1 MNFIEFCKHQH
12 DVVCNQKY
20 NDTLP
25 YSFHLNL
32 VAEQAKKWKYLI
44 KDEYIENPQNC
55 FSDDE
60 KLFDIVLY
68 GAWGHDLI
76 EDARVTYNDIKNTN
90 YLGNIVASTLLADII
105 YACTELRG
113 KNRDERHGHEY
124 IQGLKENKL
133 GLFVKLCDISANIG
147 FGILTNST
155 MVDKYRKEFPKFK
168 EQLYLEEYK
177 PIFDYI
183 EKQLEL

>member
-1 MNFIEFCKHQH
+1 MNFIDFCKHQH
-12 DVVCNQKY
+12 DVECNQKY
-20 NDTLP
+20 NKTLP

-32 VAEQAKKWKYLI
+32 VAGQANKWKSLI
-44 KDEYIENPQNC
+44 NPE
-55 FSDDE
+55 DWI
-60 KLFDIVLY
+60 LVLY

-76 EDARVTYNDIKNTN
+76 EDARITYNDIIQFKHYHT
-90 YLGNIVASTLLADII
+90 VSFPSTKLADII

-113 KNRDERHGHEY
+113 KNRDERHGPEY
-124 IQGLKENKL
+124 IKGLKENKL
-133 GLFVKLCDISANIG
+133 GLFVKLCDISANVG
-147 FGILTNST
+147 FGILTNSS

-177 PIFDYI
+177 PVFNYI

>member
-32 VAEQAKKWKYLI
+32 VAEQAKKWKSLI
-44 KDEYIENPQNC
+44 KPEDWI
-55 FSDDE
+55 
-60 KLFDIVLY
+60 LVLY

-76 EDARVTYNDIKNTN
+76 EDARVTYNDIKMFNFQVMSGDKMISS
-90 YLGNIVASTLLADII
+90 LISGVSDII
-105 YACTELRG
+105 YSCTELRG
-113 KNRDERHGHEY
+113 KNRDERHGPEY